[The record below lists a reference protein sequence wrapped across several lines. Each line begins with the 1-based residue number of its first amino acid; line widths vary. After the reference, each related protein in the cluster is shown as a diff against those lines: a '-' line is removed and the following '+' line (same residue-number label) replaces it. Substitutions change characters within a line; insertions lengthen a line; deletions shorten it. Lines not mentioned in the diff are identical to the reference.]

1 MTPKDILQL
10 ESTDIRQAYL
20 FEENGRWYAYEHSA
34 NRIEK
39 FVKGFVDF
47 KHKVQDVCG
56 RIKIEIDINVLENA
70 PLRCVKT
77 PCLYSIALQH
87 KSGKKYKHQKPICRK
102 IYTDIVCFVCVPH
115 PTQRQLAKVVLSGW
129 GFLLMPRG
137 KARIGNSY
145 FLRIIF
151 VYLI

>member
-20 FEENGRWYAYEHSA
+20 FEENGHWYAYEHSA

-56 RIKIEIDINVLENA
+56 RIKNRDRSQR
-70 PLRCVKT
+70 PGKMLRYAV
-77 PCLYSIALQH
+77 
-87 KSGKKYKHQKPICRK
+87 
-102 IYTDIVCFVCVPH
+102 
-115 PTQRQLAKVVLSGW
+115 
-129 GFLLMPRG
+129 
-137 KARIGNSY
+137 
-145 FLRIIF
+145 
-151 VYLI
+151 

>member
-10 ESTDIRQAYL
+10 ESSDMRQAYL

-56 RIKIEIDINVLENA
+56 RIKVESFITRSKKLHNILFVLFVFLN
-70 PLRCVKT
+70 PLRGS
-77 PCLYSIALQH
+77 L
-87 KSGKKYKHQKPICRK
+87 
-102 IYTDIVCFVCVPH
+102 
-115 PTQRQLAKVVLSGW
+115 
-129 GFLLMPRG
+129 
-137 KARIGNSY
+137 
-145 FLRIIF
+145 
-151 VYLI
+151 

>member
-1 MTPKDILQL
+1 MTTKDILQL
-10 ESTDIRQAYL
+10 ESTDKRQAYL

-77 PCLYSIALQH
+77 PCLYSTVLQH
-87 KSGKKYKHQKPICRK
+87 KSGKKYKRQKPTSRK

-129 GFLLMPRG
+129 GFFVKPKS

>member
-10 ESTDIRQAYL
+10 ESSDMRQAYL

-56 RIKIEIDINVLENA
+56 RIKVEIDLSILEKC
-70 PLRCVKT
+70 PSRCVKIR
-77 PCLYSIALQH
+77 CLYLIALQH
-87 KSGKKYKHQKPICRK
+87 KNCRR
-102 IYTDIVCFVCVPH
+102 V
-115 PTQRQLAKVVLSGW
+115 
-129 GFLLMPRG
+129 
-137 KARIGNSY
+137 
-145 FLRIIF
+145 
-151 VYLI
+151 